1 MDIQRIE
8 KWLVGKN
15 FTQEELAAIDTCS
28 ESYIERETEKA
39 LLIKWPTKY
48 GTISKWIPKSCIRS
62 EEEVVEEVKAKIEK
76 SEDRLNKREALI
88 EFAKENGLKVRVN
101 NKIKKIVMAIK
112 EANLLDK
119 LDESLQSY
127 ASYVLI
133 FY

>member
-1 MDIQRIE
+1 M
-8 KWLVGKN
+8 
-15 FTQEELAAIDTCS
+15 
-28 ESYIERETEKA
+28 
-39 LLIKWPTKY
+39 
-48 GTISKWIPKSCIRS
+48 
-62 EEEVVEEVKAKIEK
+62 EEVKAKIEK